1 MALLIRA
8 ASPVWRLIIICAS
21 VLGAVLLVGG
31 ILLAALSSSAETTI
45 KLFGN
50 ELSTTSVGVAMV
62 FVGAV
67 LVGVALAGVLSS
79 LNKVAGGEGRAGARA
94 RRRSST

>member
-8 ASPVWRLIIICAS
+8 ASPVWKLVIICAS

-31 ILLAALSSSAETTI
+31 ILLAALSRSADTTI

-50 ELSTTSVGVAMV
+50 ELTSSSVGVALA
-62 FVGAV
+62 FIGAV
-67 LVGVALAGVLSS
+67 LVGVTLAGVLVS
-79 LNKVAGGEGRAGARA
+79 LNKATGGDDRTNDTQA
-94 RRRSST
+94 RRRS